1 MDMSTKKN
9 DWLKRLGRKASERIL
24 DLTGNKGQ
32 DAITKK
38 DQIAKKMDYG
48 HVIQGIDF
56 LESAQE
62 VLAHGRTL
70 MTTQRLYVLWQSAS
84 NTLQVTGDVAE
95 VGVFRGGSSYF
106 LSMAYSK
113 LGVDNFVMHA
123 IDTFEGHAAGTIS
136 TADNYHQVGM
146 FADTS
151 YEAVSQYL
159 SRFDFLQVH
168 KGEFS
173 TVTAELTSEKYRL
186 VHIDTDLYQP
196 TWDCFEYFMPKLSR
210 GGIFII
216 DDYLSRKCSG
226 VTTAVHEFLEK
237 YPVFDVWF
245 FNTEQIVLVHRPI
258 ATGKAIST
266 FSRQT
271 FQ

>member
-1 MDMSTKKN
+1 MLTKKYGR
-9 DWLKRLGRKASERIL
+9 LKRLGRKASKRIL
-24 DLTGNKGQ
+24 DLTGDKGQ
-32 DAITKK
+32 YAITKK
-38 DQIAKKMDYG
+38 DQIAKKMEYG
-48 HVIQGIDF
+48 HVIQGTDF
-56 LESAQE
+56 LESAQD

-70 MTTQRLYVLWQSAS
+70 MTTQRLYVLWQCVS

-95 VGVFRGGSSYF
+95 VSVFRGGSSYF
-106 LSMAYSK
+106 LSLAYSK

-136 TADNYHQVGM
+136 TTDNYHKVGM
-146 FADTS
+146 FADMS

-159 SRFDFLQVH
+159 ARFDFLQVH

-173 TVTAELTSEKYRL
+173 KVTAELTSEKYRL

-216 DDYLSRKCSG
+216 DDYLSKKCSG
-226 VTTAVHEFLEK
+226 VTTAVHEFLEN
-237 YPVFDVWF
+237 YPGFDVWF
-245 FNTEQIVLVHRPI
+245 FNTEQIVLVYRPAVI
-258 ATGKAIST
+258 GQAI
-266 FSRQT
+266 
-271 FQ
+271 